1 MEKEF
6 TKMNIKDNDYN
17 FCYLNS
23 PKWSFVL
30 MPNYVFHRGQS
41 NKGTQSRTLF
51 QITVANDNNT
61 NPVVS
66 NEVKIDD
73 SELDNGKDISLI
85 SKLIIN
91 RL

>member
-1 MEKEF
+1 MPS
-6 TKMNIKDNDYN
+6 
-17 FCYLNS
+17 YL
-23 PKWSFVL
+23 
-30 MPNYVFHRGQS
+30 FHRGQS
-41 NKGTQSRTLF
+41 NKGTKNRTLF
-51 QITVANDNNT
+51 QITVANVDT

-73 SELDNGKDISLI
+73 SELDNGEDISLI